1 MTATI
6 EAPARGGAE
15 RAPAPLKRGARLTTV
30 VLVGG
35 IASLPMLMPFGLPPG
50 PGNTGLPDLALIG
63 VTAVAMLWAGTR
75 RLPVRWPFLIP
86 TLLTIIAGGIAAIV
100 NDAGALTL
108 VKDLFVLLWA
118 VSLANLGRDPSL
130 LRVAL
135 RAFVAIGTCYA
146 LVMITGFVLGLDA
159 LSGKQVDGERAMFT
173 FGDANYA
180 SNWFICIFFI
190 ARATRYP
197 GTAWRRWAVCGILLT
212 AELLTGS
219 NGGLLALII
228 AILLGHLFRLVREG
242 RAHHAIAV
250 GAFAAF
256 VGGAG
261 VTVVTQVNIQPLLDQ
276 ASQTSPILR
285 DSIGRTTGE
294 STNSRS
300 TVLATTLQMIE
311 EQTHPWGIGP
321 GQTEKEMLVRQET
334 YVREAHNDYV
344 ASVLERGFLGGVA
357 LIVLVFVLLLKCVRI
372 ARRNALTGEY
382 ARLVPRPELFG
393 ALIAVFLISGLFYET
408 LHYRHGWAVFGLIA
422 ALDLSRSAQG
432 GGLLAPPSRAG
443 RRAAP
448 GPRAPSGRPDRDAG
462 PGSPP
467 KSDEAVPLAKGPS
480 PKPPEPARVEGGS
493 ETAVATLPVEDEPP
507 PPGRDPRGRAI
518 RRRLLALVAGN
529 MAGRIGALA
538 SLGIATIMV
547 ARIGGPK
554 LVGAFTLVR
563 ILPGLLCQLSSAG
576 LPGAAPFF
584 LARPDYDQSRVRPTL
599 AWLTVIGA
607 TISGFAWLALSP
619 LIYLVFFKSFGI
631 WVAIAAAA
639 PSFTQGFVSVG
650 KGLLQGTD
658 DQPGAS
664 LAIAVEEFV
673 FLPIYLVI
681 LTGWY
686 GPGALITGLVLADVA
701 AAAWI
706 VRRLA
711 RRGFFAG
718 WGRPDRRLG
727 RSIAGYG
734 FRGYLGQLIDLLQLR
749 FDMALLGALAGPK
762 VLGVYTVASK
772 FAELVQLPG
781 LAVNY
786 VLYPDFAKEDRE
798 TATRRT
804 SRLILPALAVSALAA
819 LPLAL
824 IAGTALPWVF
834 GDVFDDAVV
843 PTYIRLAGVVTFG
856 VTGLVMAYLYGVGRP
871 GAAST
876 GQGIGLVVV
885 VILGAVLIPAHGAI
899 GAAIATSLSFVAT
912 TAALLVWFQH
922 VKNAGAGATAAT
934 APAAQGP
941 APVDKG

>member
-1 MTATI
+1 MPRIVHTWHGFPFNEFQSWARRRVYIGLERIAAKRTDAFLAIGSETVTTALRLGLTSPERVRLSWPAVDVDAYATAPGSRAQARRRLDLPLGVKVVGSI
-6 EAPARGGAE
+6 GRLTFQKGPEIFAKAIARLPDDVFGLWAGGGPMAEELEKLTGKLGIGERMRWLGHRDDIADVLPAFDVMAMASRWEGLPCVLVEAVGAGIPWSRRPSRPTRTWCSPARPACSSRPRTRTGSPRPCRRCWTTRPPPRGWPG
-15 RAPAPLKRGARLTTV
+15 APAPGWASGSRPSISGPSSTRPTAGTPGAHDRDHRGPRARRRRAGARAAQARRAADDRRA
-30 VLVGG
+30 GRG

-448 GPRAPSGRPDRDAG
+448 GPERPPAARTVMRGRGRRPRAMRPC
-462 PGSPP
+462 
-467 KSDEAVPLAKGPS
+467 PL
-480 PKPPEPARVEGGS
+480 
-493 ETAVATLPVEDEPP
+493 
-507 PPGRDPRGRAI
+507 PRGPLRNRRNPLVWRAGV
-518 RRRLLALVAGN
+518 RRR
-529 MAGRIGALA
+529 
-538 SLGIATIMV
+538 
-547 ARIGGPK
+547 
-554 LVGAFTLVR
+554 
-563 ILPGLLCQLSSAG
+563 
-576 LPGAAPFF
+576 
-584 LARPDYDQSRVRPTL
+584 
-599 AWLTVIGA
+599 
-607 TISGFAWLALSP
+607 SP
-619 LIYLVFFKSFGI
+619 HC
-631 WVAIAAAA
+631 
-639 PSFTQGFVSVG
+639 PS
-650 KGLLQGTD
+650 
-658 DQPGAS
+658 
-664 LAIAVEEFV
+664 
-673 FLPIYLVI
+673 
-681 LTGWY
+681 
-686 GPGALITGLVLADVA
+686 
-701 AAAWI
+701 
-706 VRRLA
+706 
-711 RRGFFAG
+711 
-718 WGRPDRRLG
+718 
-727 RSIAGYG
+727 
-734 FRGYLGQLIDLLQLR
+734 
-749 FDMALLGALAGPK
+749 
-762 VLGVYTVASK
+762 
-772 FAELVQLPG
+772 
-781 LAVNY
+781 
-786 VLYPDFAKEDRE
+786 
-798 TATRRT
+798 RT
-804 SRLILPALAVSALAA
+804 SRLRPVAI
-819 LPLAL
+819 
-824 IAGTALPWVF
+824 
-834 GDVFDDAVV
+834 
-843 PTYIRLAGVVTFG
+843 
-856 VTGLVMAYLYGVGRP
+856 P
-871 GAAST
+871 GAGRSGGACWRSWRGTWRDGSGRSPRSASRRSWSR
-876 GQGIGLVVV
+876 G
-885 VILGAVLIPAHGAI
+885 
-899 GAAIATSLSFVAT
+899 S
-912 TAALLVWFQH
+912 
-922 VKNAGAGATAAT
+922 AGRSSSGRSRSSGSCRGCSASC
-934 APAAQGP
+934 P
-941 APVDKG
+941 APGCPAPRRSSSPAPTTTRAGCGPRWRG

>member
-6 EAPARGGAE
+6 EAPAPARAPS
-15 RAPAPLKRGARLTTV
+15 APAPPPLRRRVRSTSV
-30 VLVGG
+30 VLVVG
-35 IASLPMLMPFGLPPG
+35 IASLPMLMPAGLAPG
-50 PGNTGLPDLALIG
+50 PGNTGLPDLALVA
-63 VTAVAMLWAGTR
+63 VTATMLLWAGTR
-75 RLPVRWPFLIP
+75 KLPIRWPFLIP

-100 NDAGALTL
+100 SDAGALTL

-118 VSLANLGRDPSL
+118 VSVANLGREPGHL
-130 LRVAL
+130 KVAL
-135 RAFVAIGTCYA
+135 RAFVWIGTFYA

-190 ARATRYP
+190 ARATRFP
-197 GTAWRRWAVCGILLT
+197 ATAWRRWTVCGVLLT

-219 NGGLLALII
+219 NGGLLALLV
-228 AILLGHLFRLVREG
+228 AILLGYLFRLFREG

-250 GAFAAF
+250 ASLAVFL
-256 VGGAG
+256 GGGG
-261 VTVVTQVNIQPLLDQ
+261 VAIVTQVDIQPFLDR
-276 ASQTSPILR
+276 ASATSPILR

-300 TVLATTLQMIE
+300 TVLSTTIDMIR
-311 EQTHPWGIGP
+311 EQTHPWGIGA
-321 GQTEKEMLVRQET
+321 GETEAEMRVRQET

-344 ASVLERGFLGGVA
+344 AAVLERGFLGGFA
-357 LIVLVFVLLLKCVRI
+357 LIVLVFVLLMQCVRI
-372 ARRNALTGEY
+372 ARRNALTREY

-393 ALIAVFLISGLFYET
+393 ALVAVFLVSGLFYET
-408 LHYRHGWAVFGLIA
+408 LHYRHGWAIFGLIA
-422 ALDLSRSAQG
+422 ALHLFGRRDAVPDHAGASPLIA
-432 GGLLAPPSRAG
+432 APP
-443 RRAAP
+443 P
-448 GPRAPSGRPDRDAG
+448 
-462 PGSPP
+462 
-467 KSDEAVPLAKGPS
+467 AVRKKQP
-480 PKPPEPARVEGGS
+480 
-493 ETAVATLPVEDEPP
+493 TAFAP
-507 PPGRDPRGRAI
+507 PPGPGKAPSPTQKEDPPLDATTSAARL
-518 RRRLLALVAGN
+518 RRRLVALVAGN

-547 ARIGGPK
+547 ARIGGPQ

-563 ILPGLLCQLSSAG
+563 VLPGLLCHLSNAG
-576 LPGAAPFF
+576 LPAAAPFF
-584 LARPDYDQSRVRPTL
+584 LARKDYDQSRVRPTL

-607 TISGFAWLALSP
+607 GIAALAWLVLTP
-619 LIYLVFFKSFGI
+619 LFFLVFFKSFGI
-631 WVAIAAAA
+631 WVTLAAAV

-673 FLPIYLVI
+673 FLPIYLVL

-686 GPGALITGLVLADVA
+686 GPGALIAGLVLADLA

-706 VRRLA
+706 ARRLA
-711 RRGFFAG
+711 RHGFFSG
-718 WGRPDRRLG
+718 WGRPDRALG
-727 RSIAGYG
+727 RKITGYG

-798 TATRRT
+798 TATKRT
-804 SRLILPALAVSALAA
+804 SKLILPALGVSVLAA

-856 VTGLVMAYLYGVGRP
+856 VTGLIMAYLYGVGRP

-885 VILGAVLIPAHGAI
+885 VVLGAVLIPAHGAI
-899 GAAIATSLSFVAT
+899 GAAVATSLSFVAT

-922 VKNAGAGATAAT
+922 VKKAALT
-934 APAAQGP
+934 GDASLTG
-941 APVDKG
+941 KG

>member
-6 EAPARGGAE
+6 EAPAR
-15 RAPAPLKRGARLTTV
+15 APAPAPAASSPLKRRVRATSV
-30 VLVGG
+30 VLVAG
-35 IASLPMLMPFGLPPG
+35 IASLPMLMPAGLAPG
-50 PGNTGLPDLALIG
+50 PGNTGLPDLALVV
-63 VTAVAMLWAGTR
+63 VTATTLLWASTR
-75 RLPVRWPFLIP
+75 KLPIRWPFLIP
-86 TLLTIIAGGIAAIV
+86 TLLTIIAGGVAAVV

-118 VSLANLGRDPSL
+118 VSIANLGREPGHL
-130 LRVAL
+130 KVAL
-135 RAFVAIGTCYA
+135 RAFVWIGTCYA
-146 LVMITGFVLGLDA
+146 VVMITGFVLGLDA

-180 SNWFICIFFI
+180 SNWFICVFFI
-190 ARATRYP
+190 ARATRFP
-197 GTAWRRWAVCGILLT
+197 ATAWRRWTVCGVLLA
-212 AELLTGS
+212 AEILTGS

-228 AILLGHLFRLVREG
+228 AIVLGYLFRLFREG
-242 RAHHAIAV
+242 RAHHAIAIASLAV
-250 GAFAAF
+250 FL
-256 VGGAG
+256 GGGG
-261 VTVVTQVNIQPLLDQ
+261 VAVVTQVDIQPFLDR
-276 ASQTSPILR
+276 ASEASPILR

-300 TVLATTLQMIE
+300 TVLATTIDMIE
-311 EQTHPWGIGP
+311 EQTHPWGIGA
-321 GQTEKEMLVRQET
+321 GQTEAEMRVRQET

-344 ASVLERGFLGGVA
+344 AAVLERGFLGGVA
-357 LIVLVFVLLLKCVRI
+357 LIVLVFVLLLQCVRI
-372 ARRNALTGEY
+372 ARRNALTSTY

-393 ALIAVFLISGLFYET
+393 ALVAVFLISGLFYET
-408 LHYRHGWAVFGLIA
+408 LHYRHGWAFFGLIA
-422 ALDLSRSAQG
+422 ALHLFALG
-432 GGLLAPPSRAG
+432 GDPLEPPSRAG
-443 RRAAP
+443 RSSRHGAGRRDRAGSATVALRSTGSTGRATSGAGAP
-448 GPRAPSGRPDRDAG
+448 PAAQPVAPAEVQPAGAEAQPAGRERAPNA
-462 PGSPP
+462 
-467 KSDEAVPLAKGPS
+467 L
-480 PKPPEPARVEGGS
+480 
-493 ETAVATLPVEDEPP
+493 
-507 PPGRDPRGRAI
+507 
-518 RRRLLALVAGN
+518 RRRLVALVAGN

-547 ARIGGPK
+547 ARIGGPE

-563 ILPGLLCQLSSAG
+563 VLPGLLCHLCNGG
-576 LPGAAPFF
+576 LPAAAPFF
-584 LARPDYDQSRVRPTL
+584 LARGDFDQSRVRPTL
-599 AWLTVIGA
+599 AWLTMIGA
-607 TISGFAWLALSP
+607 TVSAFVWLGLSP
-619 LIYLVFFKSFGI
+619 LFFLVFFKSFGI
-631 WVAIAAAA
+631 WVTLAAAV

-673 FLPIYLVI
+673 FLPIYLVL

-686 GPGALITGLVLADVA
+686 GPGALIAGLVLADIA

-706 VRRLA
+706 ARRLA

-727 RSIAGYG
+727 RKITGYG

-798 TATRRT
+798 TATKRT
-804 SRLILPALAVSALAA
+804 SRLILPALGVSALAA

-856 VTGLVMAYLYGVGRP
+856 VTGLIMAYLYGVGRP

-885 VILGAVLIPAHGAI
+885 VVLGAVLIPAHGAI
-899 GAAIATSLSFVAT
+899 GAAVATSLSFVAT

-922 VKNAGAGATAAT
+922 VKNTSLT
-934 APAAQGP
+934 
-941 APVDKG
+941 DTSLTTKG